1 MVDEDIDAGD
11 LDQVLWAMCT
21 RFDPLTDI
29 DMIQKAWASK
39 RDPLFLPGN
48 FNNRILI
55 DACIPYDK
63 KLKGTFP
70 ITVDVSA
77 DLRQEVA
84 REIPAAVCEVVGLAP
99 DFAYAPS
106 GLRAKLS
113 RLEES
118 SCK

>member
-29 DMIQKAWASK
+29 DTIQKAWASK

-48 FNNRILI
+48 FNNRILV

-70 ITVDVSA
+70 SRSTSA
-77 DLRQEVA
+77 PICARNLRSKF
-84 REIPAAVCEVVGLAP
+84 PHLFP
-99 DFAYAPS
+99 
-106 GLRAKLS
+106 KH
-113 RLEES
+113 
-118 SCK
+118 